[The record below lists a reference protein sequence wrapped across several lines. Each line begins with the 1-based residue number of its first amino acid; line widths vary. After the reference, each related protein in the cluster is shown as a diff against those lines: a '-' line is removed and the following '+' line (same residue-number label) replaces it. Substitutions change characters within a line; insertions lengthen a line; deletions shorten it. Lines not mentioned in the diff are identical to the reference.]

1 MPYKHVGSGKNP
13 QMDREEKNFCLC
25 LWHCTWMAIWPPYC
39 CQGQENKDLHGK
51 CWSYKLKLNKRQIY
65 SDGTSFSSNTLACVS
80 SFLLSLKNFNYLLL
94 LFCLM
99 LSLSIINV
107 CINVN
112 IELHWYN
119 EGRYNTKRTQIIYTY
134 IHTYLY
140 MHRNIPTHGKILKIR
155 NEDSAS
161 EGTDP
166 CTIFTIL

>member
-1 MPYKHVGSGKNP
+1 
-13 QMDREEKNFCLC
+13 
-25 LWHCTWMAIWPPYC
+25 
-39 CQGQENKDLHGK
+39 
-51 CWSYKLKLNKRQIY
+51 
-65 SDGTSFSSNTLACVS
+65 
-80 SFLLSLKNFNYLLL
+80 
-94 LFCLM
+94 M